1 MVDERRLL
9 ELLEEDAR
17 TEEGDIA
24 TMLGSSKKK
33 VREKIRELEKK
44 GVIKGYRTVVD
55 WRRTKDKKAVAVI
68 QVKVVPQRK
77 LGFDKVC
84 SDIAKDKRVSDVFI
98 TSGKYDLMV
107 TVRADEVD
115 EISEFVTEKLAP
127 MKDVTGTYTHII
139 LKEFK
144 RDGQVFHKEKG
155 KRLPVS

>member
-1 MVDERRLL
+1 MDTLRLL
-9 ELLEEDAR
+9 ELLEGDAR
-17 TEEGDIA
+17 LSASEVA
-24 TMLGSSKKK
+24 TMLGVS
-33 VREKIRELEKK
+33 EKEVKAKIAELTED

-55 WRRTKDKKAVAVI
+55 WRKVDGRKAVAVI
-68 QVKVVPQRK
+68 QVKVVPQER

-84 SDIAKDKRVSDVFI
+84 SYIAKDKRVSDVFI

-107 TVRADEVD
+107 TVRADDID

-127 MKDVTGTYTHII
+127 MKGVTGTYTHIL

-144 RDGQVFHKEKG
+144 RDGATFYDAKK